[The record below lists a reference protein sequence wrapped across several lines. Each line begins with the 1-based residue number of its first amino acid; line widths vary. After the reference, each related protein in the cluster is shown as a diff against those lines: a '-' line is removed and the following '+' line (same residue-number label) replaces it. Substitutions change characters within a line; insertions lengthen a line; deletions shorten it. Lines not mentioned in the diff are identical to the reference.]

1 MASSTSSSA
10 LSIRFNV
17 HQSKSSEHVLLY
29 SSGMDTIRWKLREFL
44 EEHSIHASQVV
55 DKAQGKLSRTGIYRL
70 TDEELKG
77 VRFESLAVIIP
88 ALREL
93 TGEDVQVGD
102 LLEYVGEEPPRKKTW
117 RDLIGAGGSVDG
129 PTDIA
134 ERHDEYLGEAEL
146 REHEQMHLLGER

>member
-1 MASSTSSSA
+1 MASDTSSSA
-10 LSIRFNV
+10 LSIHV
-17 HQSKSSEHVLLY
+17 YVYESKSCDDVLLY
-29 SSGMDTIRWKLREFL
+29 DSGMDTIRWKFREFI
-44 EEHSIHASQVV
+44 EEHGIHPAQVHDRV
-55 DKAQGKLSRTGIYRL
+55 QGKLSRNGVYRL
-70 TDEELKG
+70 TDDELKG

-102 LLEYVGEEPPRKKTW
+102 LLEYVGEAPPRKKTW
-117 RDLIGAGGSVDG
+117 RDLIGAGGSIDG

-146 REHEQMHLLGER
+146 REHEQMHLNGQR